1 MATVVG
7 RGIFTVNGWVTNALA
22 IYQRGAGRVINDI
35 ILWGAVGVATLWFIG
50 IPLLTVWITIHVLG
64 ETDDD

>member
-7 RGIFTVNGWVTNALA
+7 RVIFTVNWWFTNGVA

-35 ILWGAVGVATLWFIG
+35 ILWSAVGVATLWFIG

-64 ETDDD
+64 EIDDE